1 MFVRLLTAFAL
12 LGLVNRAA
20 AQDDLKGTWII
31 QKAVQSGKTLDD
43 AKARGAKLVITADR
57 MTAYDPDNKE
67 LYVLGY
73 KANASVTPKTID
85 MRILKGKDMDKTA
98 SGIYALDG
106 DTLKLAYSLDE
117 SKRPRELSSK
127 EGDEVM
133 LIEMKRARD

>member
-1 MFVRLLTAFAL
+1 MIVRLLTAFAL
-12 LGLVNRAA
+12 LGLLNHAS

-57 MTAYDPDNKE
+57 MTAHDPDNKE

-85 MRILKGKDMDKTA
+85 MRILKGKDMDRNA
-98 SGIYALDG
+98 SGIYSLEG
-106 DTLKLAYSLDE
+106 DKLKLAY
-117 SKRPRELSSK
+117 
-127 EGDEVM
+127 
-133 LIEMKRARD
+133 

>member
-1 MFVRLLTAFAL
+1 MIARLLTALAL
-12 LGLVNRAA
+12 LGLVSRAA
-20 AQDDLKGTWII
+20 AQDDLKGTWVI

-67 LYVLGY
+67 LYVMGY
-73 KANASVTPKTID
+73 KANPSVTPKTID
-85 MRILKGKDMDKTA
+85 MRILKGKDLDRTA
-98 SGIYALDG
+98 SGIYALEG

-117 SKRPRELSSK
+117 SKRPKELSSK

-133 LIEMKRARD
+133 LIEMKRAKD